1 MTFSG
6 SLRFSALLLTASLT
20 SFSSAAFAVSTQ
32 QPLQVAFMPDAHFHD
47 VYAKFADHSFRG
59 IQDEQSGQFATI
71 RTMAAQ
77 LHSTRLFNENYFALK
92 AALDDA
98 ARRQVKLVVL
108 PGDFSDDGQ
117 PVHLRGLKQL
127 LQQYQ
132 QQHGMRFFLTLG
144 NHDPVRPFASA
155 GGKDDFL
162 GSDARPQ
169 PIYSPD
175 SAECQSA
182 SKAARLIC
190 SAELGHLG
198 YSGVLEL
205 LGDYGFYPSE
215 SDLYWESPYSQLDQ
229 PYQYSSAKAQSGL
242 QQRQYQVC
250 ANQGSAN
257 QSSANQRSAAPVCE
271 LVPDAS
277 YLVEPVPGL
286 WLLAI
291 DANVYKPKLENGQL
305 EYAGSGNAGYNELL
319 TYKPQLL
326 PWIRSVVSRAKAQG
340 KTLLSFSHFPMA
352 EFYQGQSAAIEQLFG
367 EDQGQLSRVPLA
379 PTSALLADT
388 GLRLHVAGH
397 MHLNNTAAVPAKD
410 GGQLVNIQAPSLAAY
425 VPAYKLLTLQ
435 NTQKVKVDT
444 ILLQQVPGFSALFG
458 LYQREWQQ
466 LKQHGEP
473 LWDLGLLQAK
483 NYRDFTK
490 GHLQELTRLRFL
502 PQDWPE
508 QLRSLLLQL
517 NAGHML
523 LLASEPGEL
532 SLASYLKAPAQLAAL
547 LQQPAYQARARQL
560 QQQAS
565 AAGQDWADLS
575 QISGF
580 EVAVDFYRL
589 QNAGELAITDIGE
602 RRLAQYRWLGEQ
614 LGAAPAV
621 VSRDWQQLSLQHY
634 SQQHFALLFAIL
646 NGFQQGLPNRRFSV
660 DLQSGA
666 LLKD

>member
-6 SLRFSALLLTASLT
+6 SFRLSALALMLTASLT
-20 SFSSAAFAVSTQ
+20 SFSSAANTVSTQ

-47 VYAKFADHSFRG
+47 VYAKFTDHSFRG

-127 LQQYQ
+127 LQQYE
-132 QQHGMRFFLTLG
+132 QQHGMKFFLTLG

-182 SKAARLIC
+182 SKPARLIC

-205 LGDYGFYPSE
+205 LGNYGFYPSS
-215 SDLYWESPYSQLDQ
+215 SDLYWESPYSQGDQQ
-229 PYQYSSAKAQSGL
+229 PYQYSTAKTQSAL
-242 QQRQYQVC
+242 QHRQYQVC
-250 ANQGSAN
+250 AN
-257 QSSANQRSAAPVCE
+257 QSSANQRSDASVCE

-291 DANVYKPKLENGQL
+291 DANIYTPSLKDGTLV
-305 EYAGSGNAGYNELL
+305 YAGSGNAGYNELL
-319 TYKPQLL
+319 SYKPQLV

-367 EDQGQLSRVPLA
+367 EAKGQLSRVPLA

-425 VPAYKLLTLQ
+425 VPAYKLLTLAGAGKAQ
-435 NTQKVKVDT
+435 VDT
-444 ILLQQVPGFSALFG
+444 IVLQQVPDFSALFG
-458 LYQREWQQ
+458 FYQREWQQ

-473 LWDLGLLQAK
+473 LWDIGLLQAK

-508 QLRSLLLQL
+508 QLRTLLLQL
-517 NAGHML
+517 NAGQML

-532 SLASYLKAPAQLAAL
+532 SLADYLNNPATLTAL
-547 LQQPAYQARARQL
+547 LQQPAYQARARLL

-565 AAGQDWADLS
+565 AAGQDWAELS

-589 QNAGELAITDIGE
+589 QNAGDLAIADIGE
-602 RRLAQYRWLGEQ
+602 RRLARYRWLAEQ
-614 LGAAPAV
+614 LGAAPTV

-646 NGFQQGLPNRRFSV
+646 NGFQHGLPNRHFSV